1 MPLKINN
8 AISVMLKCVL
18 GETMHERIRNLRED
32 KDLTQKD
39 MAIILNIA
47 QTTYSDYELG
57 KINIPL
63 DTLKKL
69 ARFFN
74 TSIDYLLEL
83 TDEKEPYPYKKD

>member
-1 MPLKINN
+1 
-8 AISVMLKCVL
+8 MLQRL
-18 GETMHERIRNLRED
+18 RDFRED
-32 KDLTQKD
+32 RDISQQK
-39 MAIILNIA
+39 MAELLNVA

-69 ARFFN
+69 ALFFD

-83 TDEKEPYPYKKD
+83 TDEAKPYPRKK